1 MSSVNAFDLLIYD
14 NWNMKTRQEFEECK
28 FIQVLRIPG
37 GNNIYIE
44 NLEYILNPDWLEKR
58 FHLRHY

>member
-1 MSSVNAFDLLIYD
+1 
-14 NWNMKTRQEFEECK
+14 MKTRQEFEECK

-37 GNNIYIE
+37 GNHIYIE

>member
-1 MSSVNAFDLLIYD
+1 
-14 NWNMKTRQEFEECK
+14 MKTRQEFEECK

-37 GNNIYIE
+37 ENNIYIE
-44 NLEYILNPDWLEKR
+44 NQEYILNPDWLEKR